1 MWCSVTP
8 GGGRGS
14 GWGKPRRSCV
24 TPEVIIDRFE
34 FMSVMFPSAHDRT
47 PPWDNVG
54 HVTNAERSIQLYHF
68 CSVPYSSA
76 HLCLP
81 SSFIYREP
89 VRATQ
94 LYSPVW
100 NWKITR
106 RPPASPVINS
116 FLVVHLNLHTG
127 SCDFVLIHRHRNPS
141 QLWVND
147 DGLPCF
153 LHSLG

>member
-1 MWCSVTP
+1 MTP
-8 GGGRGS
+8 GGGRVS
-14 GWGKPRRSCV
+14 GWGKPRRSRV
-24 TPEVIIDRFE
+24 TLEVIIDRFE

-76 HLCLP
+76 HLCLNRKLEQAV
-81 SSFIYREP
+81 SSHSVVFAS
-89 VRATQ
+89 VK
-94 LYSPVW
+94 L
-100 NWKITR
+100 KITR

-141 QLWVND
+141 QL
-147 DGLPCF
+147 
-153 LHSLG
+153 